1 MELRPYQQDCIAT
14 IEAQPPGSYLV
25 QMATGLGKCF
35 APGTEILMFDGTVK
49 CVEDIKEGEQVMGV
63 DSSPRTVVGL
73 AHGTETMYRVTPV
86 KGDPYVVNESH
97 ILSLKMTNFSGS
109 LTDSLGRKFRSRD
122 ICNISIRDYL
132 HCSKTFKHCAKG
144 WRTGAEY
151 PEQPLPIPPY
161 ILGLW
166 LGDGT
171 ASATSITTMEPEV
184 VHEMHQYAVQNQ
196 MRVCVCDSSGAGKA
210 TTYSFVGKGR
220 QHGCNAFR
228 NALNALG
235 LFQNKHIPASYLIND
250 RSQRMELLAGLLD
263 TDGFLADESVFEI
276 VTCRELL
283 GKQILSLARS
293 LGFAAYCASK
303 VVVGESYYRIT
314 ISGDTSEIPVRVPR
328 RQAKPRSQKKDV
340 LVTGITVE
348 PVGLGDYYG
357 FELQGNDR
365 LFLLA
370 DFTVVHNTVTF
381 ANLPRHGERMLIL
394 SHREEL
400 VEQPRKYFDCSYGV
414 ERAGSHAGGEEVVSA
429 SVQSLVRR
437 LERFSP
443 YDFGLIICDEAHH
456 AAANTYRKIFEH
468 FQPQKLI
475 GFTATPNRGDKVRL
489 SDVFQKIIFQRDL
502 RWGIENKYLCDIL
515 CKRVDI
521 GYDLRA
527 VHTRNGDYAPGELD
541 EAMEG
546 TADAIAQT
554 YREHAAGATLIFAV
568 SVHQA
573 EEIAGRIKGAVVVTG
588 ETKDRAA
595 IIEAFT
601 AGEIPCIVNC
611 MVFTEG
617 TDIPRVETVIVA
629 RPTQSETLYAQMVG
643 RGLRLYPGKERLVLI
658 DCVGITGKASLC
670 TAPSLLGLDLS
681 NIPARKATEIQG
693 DLFDLPLKI
702 AAAGD
707 CPESWIRNVE
717 IVDLWAQE
725 QKYNTH
731 DINFFKMPD
740 GEMVVSLTDGKSL
753 TIPCPNS
760 LGLVHMPDGSQVG
773 MQEAI
778 DRVYMEL
785 LRDYTDCRQLWDLE
799 SVRRWGKAPATDK
812 QVAIIQR
819 RCKGFD
825 TAGLSKGDASQILN
839 RLFNAPKKKGR
850 QSA

>member
-1 MELRPYQQDCIAT
+1 MELRPYQRDCIAA
-14 IEAQPPGSYLV
+14 IDAQPPGSYLA
-25 QMATGLGKCF
+25 QMATGLGK
-35 APGTEILMFDGTVK
+35 
-49 CVEDIKEGEQVMGV
+49 
-63 DSSPRTVVGL
+63 
-73 AHGTETMYRVTPV
+73 
-86 KGDPYVVNESH
+86 
-97 ILSLKMTNFSGS
+97 
-109 LTDSLGRKFRSRD
+109 
-122 ICNISIRDYL
+122 
-132 HCSKTFKHCAKG
+132 
-144 WRTGAEY
+144 
-151 PEQPLPIPPY
+151 
-161 ILGLW
+161 
-166 LGDGT
+166 
-171 ASATSITTMEPEV
+171 
-184 VHEMHQYAVQNQ
+184 
-196 MRVCVCDSSGAGKA
+196 
-210 TTYSFVGKGR
+210 
-220 QHGCNAFR
+220 
-228 NALNALG
+228 
-235 LFQNKHIPASYLIND
+235 
-250 RSQRMELLAGLLD
+250 
-263 TDGFLADESVFEI
+263 
-276 VTCRELL
+276 
-283 GKQILSLARS
+283 
-293 LGFAAYCASK
+293 
-303 VVVGESYYRIT
+303 
-314 ISGDTSEIPVRVPR
+314 
-328 RQAKPRSQKKDV
+328 
-340 LVTGITVE
+340 
-348 PVGLGDYYG
+348 
-357 FELQGNDR
+357 
-365 LFLLA
+365 
-370 DFTVVHNTVTF
+370 TVTF

-414 ERAGSHAGGEEVVSA
+414 ERAGSHANGEEVVSA

-437 LERFSP
+437 LERFRPDS
-443 YDFGLIICDEAHH
+443 FGLVICDEAHH
-456 AAANTYRKIFEH
+456 AAANTYRKIFEY
-468 FQPQKLI
+468 FQPEKLI

-502 RWGIENKYLCDIL
+502 RWGIENKYLCGIL

-629 RPTQSETLYAQMVG
+629 RPTQSESLYAQMVG

-658 DCVGITGKASLC
+658 DCVGVTGKASLC
-670 TAPSLLGLDLS
+670 TAPSLLGLDLT
-681 NIPARKATEIQG
+681 NIPARKINEAQG

-702 AAAGD
+702 AAASD

-760 LGLVHMPDGSQVG
+760 LGLVHMADGSQVG

-778 DRVYMEL
+778 DRVYTEL

-825 TAGLSKGDASQILN
+825 TSGLSKGDASQILN

-850 QSA
+850 

>member
-1 MELRPYQQDCIAT
+1 VPARPYQQECLDVIQQ
-14 IEAQPPGSYLV
+14 QPPGSYLCNL
-25 QMATGLGKCF
+25 ATGLGKTWIF
-35 APGTEILMFDGTVK
+35 T
-49 CVEDIKEGEQVMGV
+49 
-63 DSSPRTVVGL
+63 
-73 AHGTETMYRVTPV
+73 
-86 KGDPYVVNESH
+86 
-97 ILSLKMTNFSGS
+97 
-109 LTDSLGRKFRSRD
+109 
-122 ICNISIRDYL
+122 
-132 HCSKTFKHCAKG
+132 
-144 WRTGAEY
+144 
-151 PEQPLPIPPY
+151 
-161 ILGLW
+161 
-166 LGDGT
+166 
-171 ASATSITTMEPEV
+171 
-184 VHEMHQYAVQNQ
+184 
-196 MRVCVCDSSGAGKA
+196 
-210 TTYSFVGKGR
+210 
-220 QHGCNAFR
+220 
-228 NALNALG
+228 
-235 LFQNKHIPASYLIND
+235 HIP
-250 RSQRMELLAGLLD
+250 
-263 TDGFLADESVFEI
+263 
-276 VTCRELL
+276 
-283 GKQILSLARS
+283 
-293 LGFAAYCASK
+293 
-303 VVVGESYYRIT
+303 
-314 ISGDTSEIPVRVPR
+314 
-328 RQAKPRSQKKDV
+328 RQGRV
-340 LVTGITVE
+340 LV
-348 PVGLGDYYG
+348 
-357 FELQGNDR
+357 
-365 LFLLA
+365 LA
-370 DFTVVHNTVTF
+370 
-381 ANLPRHGERMLIL
+381 
-394 SHREEL
+394 HREEL
-400 VEQPRKYFDCSYGV
+400 VRQPAKYYDCPVGFEIAKDTSN
-414 ERAGSHAGGEEVVSA
+414 GEEVVIA

-437 LERFSP
+437 LERFAP
-443 YDFGLIICDEAHH
+443 NDFDMLITDECHH
-456 AAANTYRKIFEH
+456 AAANTYRKIYDYFH
-468 FQPQKLI
+468 PRLHL
-475 GFTATPNRGDKVRL
+475 GFTATVMRGDKVRL
-489 SDVFQKIIFQRDL
+489 DDVFQKIIFQRDL

-629 RPTQSETLYAQMVG
+629 RPTQSESLYCLDEKTEVLTENGWKSDVRIGENVAAFDMRTGEIRFVPALAKVRRPLEEGEYFCSISGPSADIRVTNHHRMVYDTKNRKGWKIRDAERIADMRDGCVIPVAGQRRFSGVPLTDNELTFIGWVMTDGSINSANGQITITQGEQQTAYCKEIEACIRACGFKYTRSVYERQDIHWNASGKCVRWTISRGAPRGRDKHLTGWGRLEPWLSKDLSPALFDMTAEQFAIMLEAINHGDGHKNRWVSYHIGKGNRTFIERLQIMAIQRGCRASVAVEKANAVRMSDFYVLHIKKQDFVRIGSKYDGRPQWIKEPHTSESCWCVQNELGTLVTRRNGKVAIVGNCQMVG